1 MDALWRILNELKVIC
16 SWRTGHKNYYFE
28 YQKFIYKFPPLNNHF
43 LILKIFNETENE
55 TESLITSLK
64 FQVDTVASDVFNLLM

>member
-28 YQKFIYKFPPLNNHF
+28 YHKFTYKFPPLNNHF
-43 LILKIFNETENE
+43 LIVKIFNE

-64 FQVDTVASDVFNLLM
+64 FQVDTVTSDVFNLLM